1 MLGIDENKEEKETL
15 RLTKINQEVERSRE
29 VGKLGEIRLN

>member
-1 MLGIDENKEEKETL
+1 MLGIDENKEEKETMRL
-15 RLTKINQEVERSRE
+15 RKMNQEVERSRE

>member
-1 MLGIDENKEEKETL
+1 MGIDENKEEKETL
-15 RLTKINQEVERSRE
+15 KLRKMNQEVERPRE

>member
-1 MLGIDENKEEKETL
+1 MGIDENKDEKETL
-15 RLTKINQEVERSRE
+15 RFTKINQEVERSRE